1 MLALVVAHLLVAAL
15 LPLLAARSHRA
26 TFLVAALL
34 PAGALVW
41 AFGHG
46 PEALR
51 GGASR
56 TTAWAPELGLSL
68 TFRLDALSLVMVVLV
83 SGLGALILVD
93 SGWYFE
99 SANPESAN
107 PDATRS
113 AALLLAFA
121 GAMLGLVL
129 ADDLLTLY
137 VF

>member
-1 MLALVVAHLLVAAL
+1 MLALVTAHLLVAAL
-15 LPLLAARSHRA
+15 LPVLSARHHRTA
-26 TFLVAALL
+26 FLVAALL

-41 AFGHG
+41 ALVDSA
-46 PEALR
+46 EALR
-51 GGASR
+51 GGVTR

-83 SGLGALILVD
+83 SGLGALILVY

-99 SANPESAN
+99 PANPNATS
-107 PDATRS
+107 PDAARS